1 MNTLNTVTTA
11 DWVTANHRYLMAALA
26 VIRCRLTGA
35 RDRQELGAVEQE
47 LAAVR
52 TAMPALPALER
63 LQMIFGLSEFE
74 VGLVLLC
81 AGIELDSNLAAICAS
96 VQGDPQR
103 FRPTIGL
110 ALAVLPGAH
119 WSAFTPTAPLRH
131 WRLIEVAEGEP
142 LVTAPLRID
151 ERVLH
156 YLLGV
161 ATLDRRLQPLLRL
174 IQITTPLPPAHRDLA
189 ARIGA
194 LWEREPEPSPVQLCG
209 ADSLSR
215 QAVAVAVG
223 ERLGRPVYGLRAEDI
238 PGDVVEQELLARLW
252 EREAAFSGA
261 LLLITI
267 SDLEPPRPLWHWLER
282 VQGMVMLASADPL
295 PVADRLLVRFELP
308 KPDRREQRVLW
319 QQVLGEHG
327 PNANG
332 HLEAMVN
339 QFTLNANAM
348 RAVVLTTSGDHNIDW
363 WDACRLQTRT
373 RLDGLAQRI
382 ETRVGWD
389 DLILPAEHMTTLRQ
403 MVAHVRQRV
412 RVYEEWG
419 FGLRDERGLGIS
431 ALFAGPSGTGKTLA
445 AEVLANELRLDLYRI
460 DLSSVVSKYIG
471 ETEKNLR
478 RIFDAAEGGGVI
490 LLFDEADALFGR
502 RSEVKDSH
510 DRYANL
516 EVSYLLQRME
526 AYRGLA
532 ILTTNMKQ
540 AIDTAFLRRI
550 RFIINFPFPDATQRQ
565 RIWQRVF
572 PPDTPLDG
580 LDWGKLAQFHLA
592 GGNIRSIALN
602 AAFLAADA
610 GEPVRMTHILSAAH
624 SEYAKLEKPLT
635 DAELRGFSSADRARP
650 VQMHQ

>member
-1 MNTLNTVTTA
+1 MTTEMA
-11 DWVTANHRYLMAALA
+11 MDWLTANHRYLLAALA
-26 VIRCRLTGA
+26 VVRCRLTGA
-35 RDRQELGAVEQE
+35 RDTQAFAAAEQE
-47 LAAVR
+47 LATAR
-52 TAMPALPALER
+52 SAMPALPALER

-131 WRLIEVAEGEP
+131 WRLIELTEGEP

-156 YLLGV
+156 YLLGI

-174 IQITTPLPPAHRDLA
+174 IQLTTPVSSAQRDLVE
-189 ARIGA
+189 RISV
-194 LWEREPEPSPVQLCG
+194 LWECEPEPSLVQLCG
-209 ADSLSR
+209 ADTLSW
-215 QAVAVAVG
+215 QTIAVAVG
-223 ERLGRPVYGLRAEDI
+223 ERLGRVVYGLRAEDV
-238 PGDVVEQELLARLW
+238 PGEVGDQELLARLW

-267 SDLEPPRPLWHWLER
+267 SDLEPPRSLWHWLER

-295 PVADRLLVRFELP
+295 PLPNRLLVRFELP
-308 KPDRREQRVLW
+308 KPDRREQRALW
-319 QQVLGEHG
+319 QQILSDHG
-327 PNANG
+327 QKVND
-332 HLEAMVN
+332 LEAMVDH
-339 QFTLNANAM
+339 FTLNANAM
-348 RAVVLTTSGDHNIDW
+348 RAVALTASSDHTIDW
-363 WDACRLQTRT
+363 WDACRLQTRS

-389 DLILPAEHMTTLRQ
+389 DLILPPDHMMTLRQ
-403 MVAHVRQRV
+403 MAAHVRQRR

-526 AYRGLA
+526 SYRGLA

-540 AIDTAFLRRI
+540 AIDVAFLRRI
-550 RFIINFPFPDATQRQ
+550 RFIVNFTFPDATQRQ

-602 AAFLAADA
+602 AAFLAADS
-610 GEPVRMTHILSAAH
+610 GEPVRMAHILSAAR

-635 DAELRGFSSADRARP
+635 EAELRGFSSADRARP
-650 VQMHQ
+650 IQIRQ

>member
-1 MNTLNTVTTA
+1 MTTEMA
-11 DWVTANHRYLMAALA
+11 MDWLTANHRYLLAALA
-26 VIRCRLTGA
+26 VVRCRLTGA
-35 RDRQELGAVEQE
+35 RDTQAFAAAEQE
-47 LAAVR
+47 LATAR
-52 TAMPALPALER
+52 SAMPALPALER
-63 LQMIFGLSEFE
+63 LRIIFGLSEFE
-74 VGLVLLC
+74 VSLLLLC
-81 AGIELDSNLAAICAS
+81 AGVELDSNLAAICAT
-96 VQGDPQR
+96 VQGEPHR
-103 FRPTIGL
+103 LRPTFGL
-110 ALAVLPGAH
+110 ALAVIPDAH
-119 WSAFTPTAPLRH
+119 WSALAPTAPLRH

-174 IQITTPLPPAHRDLA
+174 IQLTTPVSSAQRDLVE
-189 ARIGA
+189 RISA
-194 LWEREPEPSPVQLCG
+194 LWECEPEPSLVQLCG
-209 ADSLSR
+209 ADTLSW
-215 QAVAVAVG
+215 QTIAAAVG
-223 ERLGRPVYGLRAEDI
+223 ERLGRVVYGLRAEDV
-238 PGDVVEQELLARLW
+238 PGEVGDQELLARLW

-267 SDLEPPRPLWHWLER
+267 SDLEPPRSLWHWLER

-295 PVADRLLVRFELP
+295 PLPNRLLVRFALP
-308 KPDRREQRVLW
+308 KPDRREQRALW
-319 QQVLGEHG
+319 QQILSDHG
-327 PNANG
+327 QKVND
-332 HLEAMVN
+332 LEAMVDH
-339 QFTLNANAM
+339 FTLNANAM
-348 RAVVLTTSGDHNIDW
+348 RAVALTASSDHTIDW
-363 WDACRLQTRT
+363 WDACRLQTRS

-389 DLILPAEHMTTLRQ
+389 DLILPPDHMMTLRQ
-403 MVAHVRQRV
+403 MAAHVRQRR

-526 AYRGLA
+526 SYRGLA

-540 AIDTAFLRRI
+540 AIDVAFLRRI
-550 RFIINFPFPDATQRQ
+550 RFIVNFTFPDATQRQ

-572 PPDTPLDG
+572 PPDTPLDR

-602 AAFLAADA
+602 AAFLAADS
-610 GEPVRMTHILSAAH
+610 GEPVRMAHILSAAR

-635 DAELRGFSSADRARP
+635 EAELRGFSSADRAHPIQIR
-650 VQMHQ
+650 Q